1 MVSQNSAPI
10 AEVSGEVETEMTQPI
25 IVDLGKQKASK
36 LKALKEGEGE
46 LWDDILDVIEEV
58 KEMLG
63 PEAEGKLVVPI
74 ILLYEKKQKR
84 ARLENILFPLAQ
96 LAQDVD
102 DDDDDDDDEEAED

>member
-10 AEVSGEVETEMTQPI
+10 AEETGEVETEMTQPI

-96 LAQDVD
+96 FARE
-102 DDDDDDDDEEAED
+102 DDEDDENEEDED